1 MRLGSLMGLLLV
13 LWGCSKVNNSTTKIF
28 GHAATGLQNPNA
40 IYHDNSLDAIRY
52 ASSLSGCSG
61 VEVDVRMDAQGK
73 LWLFHNELLDDE
85 TNLSGSVEETTTEEL
100 AGACYNT
107 LKKEPLLKLDSATAA
122 ELSQVYTFL
131 DLKIPG
137 ISKAQELKSALLALD
152 FDTTK
157 FALIVSSLSY
167 VDLFMSDFQVFLSIN
182 EVTEL
187 TSELLANEPGLRGV
201 CIRSAQITREEIN
214 FLKSINKEV
223 ICYEVRSPKGIKMAL
238 AKNPTYL
245 LTDDL
250 KLTLG
255 LRY

>member
-1 MRLGSLMGLLLV
+1 MRLSSLMGLLLV

-40 IYHDNSLDAIRY
+40 IYHDNSMDAIRY
-52 ASSLSGCSG
+52 AYALPGCSG
-61 VEVDVRMDAQGK
+61 VEVDVRMDAQGE
-73 LWLFHNELLDDE
+73 LWLFHDELLDDE
-85 TNLSGSVEETTTEEL
+85 TNLSGSVEEMATDKLTS
-100 AGACYNT
+100 GHYST
-107 LKKEPLLKLDSATAA
+107 LKKEPLLRLDEAITA
-122 ELSQVYTFL
+122 LSQGYTFL

-137 ISKAQELKSALLALD
+137 ILKAQELKAALLALD

-167 VDLFMSDFQVFLSIN
+167 VDVFKQDFQVFLSIN
-182 EVTEL
+182 EVTDL
-187 TSELLANEPGLRGV
+187 TSEMLDNEPGLRGI

-223 ICYEVRSPKGIKMAL
+223 ITYEVRSPKGIKAAL
-238 AKNPTYL
+238 KKNPSYL

-250 KLTLG
+250 KISLG
-255 LRY
+255 LRF

>member
-1 MRLGSLMGLLLV
+1 MRLSSLMGVLLIF
-13 LWGCSKVNNSTTKIF
+13 WGCSKVNNSNTKIF

-40 IYHDNSLDAIRY
+40 IYHDNSMDAIRY
-52 ASSLSGCSG
+52 ACALPGCSG

-73 LWLFHNELLDDE
+73 LWLFHDELLDDE
-85 TNLSGSVEETTTEEL
+85 TNLSGSVEEMATDKLTS
-100 AGACYNT
+100 GYYST
-107 LKKEPLLKLDSATAA
+107 LKKEPLLRLDEAITA
-122 ELSQVYTFL
+122 LSKGYTFL

-137 ISKAQELKSALLALD
+137 ISKAQELKAALLALD

-167 VDLFMSDFQVFLSIN
+167 VDVFKQDFQVFLSIN
-182 EVTEL
+182 EVTDL
-187 TSELLANEPGLRGV
+187 TSEMLDNEPGLRGI

-223 ICYEVRSPKGIKMAL
+223 ITYEVRSPKGIKVGL
-238 AKNPTYL
+238 NKNPSYL

-255 LRY
+255 LMD

>member
-1 MRLGSLMGLLLV
+1 MRLSSLMGVLLV

-40 IYHDNSLDAIRY
+40 IYHDNSMDAIRY
-52 ASSLSGCSG
+52 ACALPGCSG
-61 VEVDVRMDAQGK
+61 VEVDVRMDAEGK
-73 LWLFHNELLDDE
+73 LWLFHDELLDDE
-85 TNLSGSVEETTTEEL
+85 TNLSGSVEEMATDKLTS
-100 AGACYNT
+100 GHYST
-107 LKKEPLLKLDSATAA
+107 LKKEPLLRLDEAITA
-122 ELSQVYTFL
+122 LSQGYTFL

-137 ISKAQELKSALLALD
+137 ISKAQELKAALLALD

-167 VDLFMSDFQVFLSIN
+167 VDVFKQDFQVFLSIN
-182 EVTEL
+182 EVTDL
-187 TSELLANEPGLRGV
+187 TSEMLDNEPGLRGI

-223 ICYEVRSPKGIKMAL
+223 ITYEVRSPKGIKAAL
-238 AKNPTYL
+238 KKNPSYL

-250 KLTLG
+250 KISLG
-255 LRY
+255 LRF

>member
-1 MRLGSLMGLLLV
+1 MRLSSLMGVLLIF
-13 LWGCSKVNNSTTKIF
+13 WGCSKVNNSNTKIF

-40 IYHDNSLDAIRY
+40 IYHDNSMDAIRY
-52 ASSLSGCSG
+52 ACALPGCSG

-73 LWLFHNELLDDE
+73 LWLFHDELLDDE
-85 TNLSGSVEETTTEEL
+85 TNLSGSVEEMATDKLTS
-100 AGACYNT
+100 GYYST
-107 LKKEPLLKLDSATAA
+107 LKKESLLRLDEAITA
-122 ELSQVYTFL
+122 LSQGYTFL

-167 VDLFMSDFQVFLSIN
+167 VDVFKQDFQVFLSIN
-182 EVTEL
+182 EVTDL
-187 TSELLANEPGLRGV
+187 TSEMLDNEPGLRGI

-223 ICYEVRSPKGIKMAL
+223 ITYEVRSPKGIKAAL
-238 AKNPTYL
+238 KKNPSYL

-250 KLTLG
+250 KISLG
-255 LRY
+255 LRF

>member
-1 MRLGSLMGLLLV
+1 MRLSSLMGLLLV

-40 IYHDNSLDAIRY
+40 IYHDNSMDAIRY
-52 ASSLSGCSG
+52 ACALPGCSG
-61 VEVDVRMDAQGK
+61 VEVDVRMDAEGK
-73 LWLFHNELLDDE
+73 LWLFHDELLDDE
-85 TNLSGSVEETTTEEL
+85 TNLSGSVEEMTTDKLTS
-100 AGACYNT
+100 GHYST
-107 LKKEPLLKLDSATAA
+107 LKKEPLLRLDEAITA
-122 ELSQVYTFL
+122 LSQEYTFL

-137 ISKAQELKSALLALD
+137 ISKAQELKASLLALD

-157 FALIVSSLSY
+157 FALIVSSWSY
-167 VDLFMSDFQVFLSIN
+167 VDVFKQDFQVFLSIN
-182 EVTEL
+182 EITDL
-187 TSELLANEPGLRGV
+187 TSEMLENEPGLRGV

-223 ICYEVRSPKGIKMAL
+223 ITYEVRSPKGIKAGL
-238 AKNPTYL
+238 NKNPSYL

-255 LRY
+255 LMD

>member
-1 MRLGSLMGLLLV
+1 MRLSSLMGVLFF
-13 LWGCSKVNNSTTKIF
+13 LWGCSKVNNSTTNIF

-52 ASSLSGCSG
+52 ACVLPGCSG

-73 LWLFHNELLDDE
+73 LWLFHDELLDDE
-85 TNLSGSVEETTTEEL
+85 TNLSGSVEEMTTDKLTS
-100 AGACYNT
+100 GHYST
-107 LKKEPLLKLDSATAA
+107 LKKEPLLRLDEAITA
-122 ELSQVYTFL
+122 LSQGYAFL

-137 ISKAQELKSALLALD
+137 ISKAQELKTALLALD
-152 FDTTK
+152 FDTTQ
-157 FALIVSSLSY
+157 FALIVSSWSY
-167 VDLFMSDFQVFLSIN
+167 VDVFKQDFQVFLSIN
-182 EVTEL
+182 EITDL
-187 TSELLANEPGLRGV
+187 TSEMLENEPGLRGI

-223 ICYEVRSPKGIKMAL
+223 ITYEVRSPKGIKAGL
-238 AKNPTYL
+238 NKNPSYL

-255 LRY
+255 LMD

>member
-1 MRLGSLMGLLLV
+1 MRLSSLRWVVLV

-52 ASSLSGCSG
+52 ASSLTGCSG

-73 LWLFHNELLDDE
+73 LWLFHDDLLDEE
-85 TNLSGSVEETTTEEL
+85 TNLSGSVEEMTTDEL
-100 AGACYNT
+100 MSGHYRT
-107 LKKEPLLKLDSATAA
+107 LKKEPLLKLDAATTA
-122 ELSQVYTFL
+122 ELSQGNTFL

-137 ISKAQELKSALLALD
+137 ISKAQEIKSALLALD

-167 VDLFMSDFQVFLSIN
+167 VDVFKYDFQVFLSIN
-182 EVTEL
+182 DVTEL
-187 TSELLANEPGLRGV
+187 TSELIANEPRIRGI
-201 CIRSAQITREEIN
+201 CIRSTQITREEIN

-238 AKNPTYL
+238 TKNPTYL

>member
-1 MRLGSLMGLLLV
+1 MRLSSLMGILLV
-13 LWGCSKVNNSTTKIF
+13 LFGCSKVNNSTTKIF

-52 ASSLSGCSG
+52 ASSLTGCSG

-73 LWLFHNELLDDE
+73 LWLFHDDLLDEE
-85 TNLSGSVEETTTEEL
+85 TNLSGSVEEMTTDEL
-100 AGACYNT
+100 MSGHYRT
-107 LKKEPLLKLDSATAA
+107 LKKEPLLKLDAATTA
-122 ELSQVYTFL
+122 ELSQGNTFL
-131 DLKIPG
+131 DLKIPE
-137 ISKAQELKSALLALD
+137 ISKAQEIKSALLALD
-152 FDTTK
+152 CDTTK

-167 VDLFMSDFQVFLSIN
+167 VDVFKYDFQVFLSIN

-187 TSELLANEPGLRGV
+187 TNELLSNEPRLRGI

-238 AKNPTYL
+238 TKNPTYL

>member
-1 MRLGSLMGLLLV
+1 MRLSSLMGVLLV

-40 IYHDNSLDAIRY
+40 IYHDNSMDAIRY
-52 ASSLSGCSG
+52 ACALPGCSG

-73 LWLFHNELLDDE
+73 LWLFHDELLDDE
-85 TNLSGSVEETTTEEL
+85 TNLSGSVEEMATDKLTS
-100 AGACYNT
+100 GYYST
-107 LKKEPLLKLDSATAA
+107 LKKESLLRLDEAITA
-122 ELSQVYTFL
+122 LSQGYTFL

-137 ISKAQELKSALLALD
+137 ISKAQELKAALLALD

-167 VDLFMSDFQVFLSIN
+167 VDVFQQDFQVFLSIN
-182 EVTEL
+182 EVTDL
-187 TSELLANEPGLRGV
+187 TSEMLDNEPGLRGI

-223 ICYEVRSPKGIKMAL
+223 ITYEVRSPKGIKAAL
-238 AKNPTYL
+238 KKNPSYL

-250 KLTLG
+250 KISLG
-255 LRY
+255 LRF

>member
-1 MRLGSLMGLLLV
+1 MRLSSLMGVLLV

-40 IYHDNSLDAIRY
+40 IYHDNSMDAIRY
-52 ASSLSGCSG
+52 ACALSGCSG
-61 VEVDVRMDAQGK
+61 VEVDVRMDAEGK
-73 LWLFHNELLDDE
+73 LWLFHDELLDDE
-85 TNLSGSVEETTTEEL
+85 TNLSGSVEEMATDKLTS
-100 AGACYNT
+100 GYYST
-107 LKKEPLLKLDSATAA
+107 LKKESLLRLDEAITA
-122 ELSQVYTFL
+122 LSQGYTFL

-137 ISKAQELKSALLALD
+137 ISKAQELKAALLGLD

-167 VDLFMSDFQVFLSIN
+167 VDVFKQDFQVFLSIN
-182 EVTEL
+182 GVTDL
-187 TSELLANEPGLRGV
+187 TSEMLDNEPKLRGI

-223 ICYEVRSPKGIKMAL
+223 ITYEVRSPKGIKAAL
-238 AKNPTYL
+238 KKNPSYL

-250 KLTLG
+250 KISLG
-255 LRY
+255 LRF

>member
-1 MRLGSLMGLLLV
+1 MRLSSLMGVLLV

-40 IYHDNSLDAIRY
+40 IYHDNSMDAIRY
-52 ASSLSGCSG
+52 ACALPGCSG
-61 VEVDVRMDAQGK
+61 VEVDVRMDAEGK
-73 LWLFHNELLDDE
+73 LWLFHDELLDDE
-85 TNLSGSVEETTTEEL
+85 TNLSGSVEEMATDKLTS
-100 AGACYNT
+100 GYYST
-107 LKKEPLLKLDSATAA
+107 LKKESLLRLDEAITA
-122 ELSQVYTFL
+122 LSQGYTFL

-167 VDLFMSDFQVFLSIN
+167 VDVFQQDFQVFLSIN
-182 EVTEL
+182 EVTDL
-187 TSELLANEPGLRGV
+187 TSEMLVSEPKLRGI

-223 ICYEVRSPKGIKMAL
+223 ITYEVRSPKGIKAAL
-238 AKNPTYL
+238 KKNPSYL

-250 KLTLG
+250 KISLG
-255 LRY
+255 LRF

>member
-1 MRLGSLMGLLLV
+1 MRLSSLMGALLV

-40 IYHDNSLDAIRY
+40 IYHDNSLNAIRY

-73 LWLFHNELLDDE
+73 LWLFHNDLLDDE
-85 TNLSGSVEETTTEEL
+85 TNLSGSVEEMTTDEL
-100 AGACYNT
+100 TSGHYRT
-107 LKKEPLLKLDSATAA
+107 LKKEPLLKLDAATTA
-122 ELSQVYTFL
+122 ELSQGYTFL
-131 DLKIPG
+131 DLKITG

-152 FDTTK
+152 IDTAK

-167 VDLFMSDFQVFLSIN
+167 VDLFKSDFQVFLSIN

-201 CIRSAQITREEIN
+201 CIRSANISREEIN
-214 FLKSINKEV
+214 FLKSIHKEV
-223 ICYEVRSPKGIKMAL
+223 ICYEVRSPKGIRAGLIKE
-238 AKNPTYL
+238 PTYL

-255 LRY
+255 LRN

>member
-1 MRLGSLMGLLLV
+1 MRLSSLMGVVLL

-40 IYHDNSLDAIRY
+40 IYHDNSLNAIRY
-52 ASSLSGCSG
+52 ASSLTGCSG

-73 LWLFHNELLDDE
+73 LWLFHDDLLDEE
-85 TNLSGSVEETTTEEL
+85 TNLSGSVEEMTTDEL
-100 AGACYNT
+100 MSGHYRT
-107 LKKEPLLKLDSATAA
+107 LKKEPLLKLDAATTA
-122 ELSQVYTFL
+122 ELSQGNTFL

-137 ISKAQELKSALLALD
+137 ISKAQEIKSALLALD

-167 VDLFMSDFQVFLSIN
+167 VDVFKYDFQVFLSIN
-182 EVTEL
+182 DVTEL
-187 TSELLANEPGLRGV
+187 TSELIANEPRIRGI
-201 CIRSAQITREEIN
+201 CIRSTQITREEIN

-238 AKNPTYL
+238 TKNPTYL
-245 LTDDL
+245 ITDDL

>member
-1 MRLGSLMGLLLV
+1 MRLSSLMGLLLV

-52 ASSLSGCSG
+52 ACALPGCSG

-73 LWLFHNELLDDE
+73 LWLFHDELLDDE
-85 TNLSGSVEETTTEEL
+85 TNLSGSVEEMTTDKLTS
-100 AGACYNT
+100 GHYST
-107 LKKEPLLKLDSATAA
+107 LKKEPLLRLDEAITV
-122 ELSQVYTFL
+122 LSQEYTFL
-131 DLKIPG
+131 DLKIRG
-137 ISKAQELKSALLALD
+137 ISKAQEVKTALLALD

-157 FALIVSSLSY
+157 FALIVSSWSY
-167 VDLFMSDFQVFLSIN
+167 VDVFKQDFQVFLSIN
-182 EVTEL
+182 EVTDL
-187 TSELLANEPGLRGV
+187 TSEMLVSEPKLRGI

-223 ICYEVRSPKGIKMAL
+223 ITYEVRSPKGIKAVL
-238 AKNPTYL
+238 NKNPSYL

-255 LRY
+255 LMD

>member
-1 MRLGSLMGLLLV
+1 MRLSSLMGVLLV

-40 IYHDNSLDAIRY
+40 IYHDNSMDAIRY
-52 ASSLSGCSG
+52 ACALPGCSG

-73 LWLFHNELLDDE
+73 LWLFHDELLDDE
-85 TNLSGSVEETTTEEL
+85 TNLSGSVEEMATDKLTS
-100 AGACYNT
+100 GYYST
-107 LKKEPLLKLDSATAA
+107 LKKESLLRLDEAITA
-122 ELSQVYTFL
+122 LSQGYTFL

-167 VDLFMSDFQVFLSIN
+167 VDVFKQDFQVFLSIN
-182 EVTEL
+182 EVTDL
-187 TSELLANEPGLRGV
+187 TSEMLDNEPGLRGI

-223 ICYEVRSPKGIKMAL
+223 ITYEVRSPKGIKAAL
-238 AKNPTYL
+238 KKNPSYL

-250 KLTLG
+250 KISLG
-255 LRY
+255 LRF

>member
-1 MRLGSLMGLLLV
+1 MRLSSLMGVLLV

-40 IYHDNSLDAIRY
+40 IYHDNSMDAIRY
-52 ASSLSGCSG
+52 ACALPGCSG
-61 VEVDVRMDAQGK
+61 VEVDVRMDAQGN
-73 LWLFHNELLDDE
+73 LWLFHDELLDDE
-85 TNLSGSVEETTTEEL
+85 TNLSGSVEEMATEKL
-100 AGACYNT
+100 TSGYYST
-107 LKKEPLLKLDSATAA
+107 LKKESLLRLDEAITA
-122 ELSQVYTFL
+122 LSQGYTFL

-137 ISKAQELKSALLALD
+137 ISKAQELKAALLALD

-167 VDLFMSDFQVFLSIN
+167 VDVFKQDFQVFLSIN
-182 EVTEL
+182 EVTDL
-187 TSELLANEPGLRGV
+187 TSEMLDNEPGLRGI

-223 ICYEVRSPKGIKMAL
+223 ITYEVRSPKGIKAAL
-238 AKNPTYL
+238 KKNPSYL

-250 KLTLG
+250 KISLG
-255 LRY
+255 LRF

>member
-1 MRLGSLMGLLLV
+1 MRLSSLMGVLLI

-40 IYHDNSLDAIRY
+40 IYHENSMDAIRY
-52 ASSLSGCSG
+52 ACALPGCSG

-73 LWLFHNELLDDE
+73 LWLFHDELLDDE
-85 TNLSGSVEETTTEEL
+85 TNLSGSVEEMTTDKLTS
-100 AGACYNT
+100 GHYST
-107 LKKEPLLKLDSATAA
+107 IKKEPLLRLDEAITS
-122 ELSQVYTFL
+122 LSKGYTFL
-131 DLKIPG
+131 DLKIPD
-137 ISKAQELKSALLALD
+137 ISKAQELKTALLALD

-167 VDLFMSDFQVFLSIN
+167 VDVFKQDFQVFLSIN
-182 EVTEL
+182 EVTDL
-187 TSELLANEPGLRGV
+187 TSEMLDNEPRLRGI

-214 FLKSINKEV
+214 FLKSINKEI
-223 ICYEVRSPKGIKMAL
+223 ICYEVRSPKGIKAGL
-238 AKNPTYL
+238 NKNPSYL

-255 LRY
+255 LMD

>member
-1 MRLGSLMGLLLV
+1 MRLSSLLGILLV
-13 LWGCSKVNNSTTKIF
+13 LFGCSKVNNSTTKIF

-52 ASSLSGCSG
+52 ASSLTGCSG

-73 LWLFHNELLDDE
+73 LWLFHDDLLDEE
-85 TNLSGSVEETTTEEL
+85 TNLSGSVEEMTTDEL
-100 AGACYNT
+100 MSGHYRT
-107 LKKEPLLKLDSATAA
+107 LKKEPLLKLDLATAV
-122 ELSQVYTFL
+122 ELSKGYTFL

-167 VDLFMSDFQVFLSIN
+167 VDVFKYDFQVFLSIN
-182 EVTEL
+182 DVAEL
-187 TSELLANEPGLRGV
+187 TSELLANEPRLRGI
-201 CIRSAQITREEIN
+201 CIRSTQISREEIN

-223 ICYEVRSPKGIKMAL
+223 ICYEVRSPNGIKKAL

>member
-1 MRLGSLMGLLLV
+1 MRLSSLMGVVLL

-52 ASSLSGCSG
+52 ASSLTRCSG
-61 VEVDVRMDAQGK
+61 VEVDVRMDAQGQ
-73 LWLFHNELLDDE
+73 LWLFHDELLDDE
-85 TNLSGSVEETTTEEL
+85 TNLSGSVEEMTTDEL
-100 AGACYNT
+100 TSGHYRT
-107 LKKEPLLKLDSATAA
+107 LKKEPLLKLNATTIA
-122 ELSQVYTFL
+122 ELSQGYTFL

-137 ISKAQELKSALLALD
+137 NSKAQELKSALLALD
-152 FDTTK
+152 IDTAK

-167 VDLFMSDFQVFLSIN
+167 VDLFKSDFQVFLSIN

-201 CIRSAQITREEIN
+201 CIRSANISREEIN
-214 FLKSINKEV
+214 FLKSIHKEV
-223 ICYEVRSPKGIKMAL
+223 ICYEVRSPKGIRAGLIKE
-238 AKNPTYL
+238 PTYL

-255 LRY
+255 LRD